1 MPKPAQS
8 LSIDWNVAT
17 PMRDGTVLYGD
28 LYRPA
33 GGENLPVIL
42 QRTPYDKA
50 VGAVFAMRAARA
62 GYAVL
67 LQDTRGRWQS
77 EGEFHAFRDEQED
90 GFDTCA
96 WVCGQPWSNGRIG
109 MFGASYVGATQ
120 WQAALAGAPGL
131 RALVPNVTAADYHEG
146 WCYQGGAFE
155 LSFLKSWT
163 MTWLASNV
171 AARRAAADEGD
182 PAGRAKLEALY
193 DRIDVMDADLDAMP
207 LAGDPLLAE
216 LAPFYDEWLAHPDHG
231 PFWDRIKVAG
241 RYDELEVAALHLGG
255 WYDVFL
261 GGTIDNYL
269 GMRSVAKT
277 DSARRNQRLFV
288 GPWEHMTILTNARVG
303 EYDPGV
309 RSWHGVADV
318 DGLHLRWYDRHLRD
332 LDNGVDDEDPVTL
345 FVMGEER
352 WRTEAA
358 WPLARAE
365 EQEWFLGSGGRANTL
380 NGDGVLS
387 RDGSGADGATADS
400 YVYNPLDPVPTAG
413 GGLCCNLQWT
423 RAGSF
428 DQRAVEARSDVLCY
442 TTEPL
447 AEPMEVTG
455 PVTVTL
461 YASSSAVD
469 TDFTAKL
476 VDVCACGCVRNL
488 TDGIVRARYRRGT
501 RTQEPLTPGEVE
513 RYEIDLW
520 ATSNVFQTGHQVR
533 VEISSSNFPRFDRN
547 TNSGKEQATATRADC
562 LPALQRV
569 FHDGAYPSKV
579 TLPVVPRDGGGRMKA
594 GGGGTAGEVG
604 LPAGSG
610 EGV

>member
-1 MPKPAQS
+1 MPKPS
-8 LSIDWNVAT
+8 LTLSIDYNVAT

-28 LYRPA
+28 LYRPS
-33 GGENLPVIL
+33 GGTGLPVIL
-42 QRTPYDKA
+42 QRSPYDKA

-62 GYAVL
+62 GYAVF
-67 LQDTRGRWQS
+67 LQDSRGRWQS
-77 EGEFHAFRDEQED
+77 EGEFHAFKHEQED

-96 WVCGQPWSNGRIG
+96 WICEQPWSNGRIG

-131 RALVPNVTAADYHEG
+131 QAIVPNVTAADYHEG

-163 MTWLASNV
+163 LTWLASNV
-171 AARRAAADEGD
+171 ASRRADAAGAAPTE
-182 PAGRAKLEALY
+182 RHKLEALY
-193 DRIDVMDADLDAMP
+193 DRIDAMDADFDILP

-241 RYDELEVAALHLGG
+241 RYGELEVASLNCGG

-261 GGTIDNYL
+261 GGTIENYL
-269 GMRSVAKT
+269 GMRAGAKT
-277 DSARRNQRLFV
+277 DAAQRNTGLFI
-288 GPWEHMTILTNARVG
+288 GPWEHMTILTNAKIG

-309 RSWHGVADV
+309 RSWHGVADF
-318 DGLHLRWYDRHLRD
+318 DGLHLSWYDRHLRD
-332 LDNGVDDEDPVTL
+332 MDNGVGDGAPVTI
-345 FVMGEER
+345 FVMGEDR
-352 WRTEAA
+352 WRTEAE
-358 WPLARAE
+358 WPLARTDY
-365 EQEWFLGSGGRANTL
+365 QDWFLGSGGRANTL
-380 NGDGVLS
+380 HGDGVLS
-387 RDGSGADGATADS
+387 RTGPGSDGATADS
-400 YVYNPLDPVPTAG
+400 YVYNPLDPVPTVG

-423 RAGSF
+423 QAGGF
-428 DQRAVEARSDVLCY
+428 DQRAVESRPDVLCY
-442 TTEPL
+442 TSEPL
-447 AEPMEVTG
+447 PEPMEVTG

-476 VDVCACGCVRNL
+476 VDVCECGCVRNL
-488 TDGIVRARYRRGT
+488 TDGILRARYRKGT
-501 RTQEPLTPGEVE
+501 RTQALLTPGEVE
-513 RYEIDLW
+513 VYEIDLW
-520 ATSNVFQTGHQVR
+520 ATSNVFQAGHRVR

-547 TNSGKEQATATRADC
+547 TNSGKDQATATREDC

-569 FHDGAYPSKV
+569 FHDGSCPSKIV
-579 TLPVVPRDGGGRMKA
+579 LPVIAREGGGSRMEE
-594 GGGGTAGEVG
+594 GTIG
-604 LPAGSG
+604 LPAASA